1 MLIEFHNVSVFRGK
15 RQVLFDLNLNLSES
29 RVGVIGPNGAGKSTF
44 ARLINGLVLPQ
55 NGTVKVINKIVA
67 HNLDQVRREVGFLF
81 QNPDNQIVFPV
92 VQEDMD
98 FGLKPRLPDPALRSQ
113 RILEVLQ
120 ELGIGSL
127 IQRTV
132 QTLSGGEKQLVALAC
147 VLCTRPSL
155 LVLDE
160 PTTQLDLRYRN
171 RLLRILKGL
180 PQSAVVLTHDLQILS
195 DFDRVLVIDEGRIVK
210 DGTPA
215 AVVPWYEE
223 RFQ

>member
-15 RQVLFDLNLNLSES
+15 RQVLFDVNVSLSE
-29 RVGVIGPNGAGKSTF
+29 RRIGVIGPNGAGKSTF

-55 NGTVKVINKIVA
+55 DGTVTVSHKIVSQ
-67 HNLDQVRREVGFLF
+67 NLDDIRQEVGFLF

-92 VQEDMD
+92 VQEDMA
-98 FGLKPRLPDPALRSQ
+98 FGLKPRLPEAARRNQ
-113 RILEVLQ
+113 RIIEVLDQ
-120 ELGIGSL
+120 LGIGSL
-127 IQRTV
+127 VDRAV

-171 RLLRILKGL
+171 RLLRILREL
-180 PQSAVVLTHDLQILS
+180 SQPAIVLTHDLQVLS
-195 DFDRVLVIDEGRIVK
+195 DFDRVLVIDGGKIVK
-210 DGTPA
+210 DGSPA

-223 RFQ
+223 HFQ